1 VYSTSGFSFFESG
14 SVLCVLIFV
23 PSRFGNLEEMRRTES
38 IAILAVLALSLLGCR
53 ADNTTKEAE
62 PPDSAKSVPA
72 AEASL
77 PAQNP
82 PATTNLATPIP
93 ASTINDRRP
102 LIVCFGDSLTAGY
115 GTEPGKSYPDYLQA
129 DLDAKKYQYRVVNE
143 GISGNTTKDGV
154 QRVDSIVAMKP
165 AIVIVEFGGNDGL
178 RGFRI
183 EDSRANLDEIVGKLK
198 AGGARIVLAGITL
211 PPNYGPDYISQFNET
226 YVLLSK
232 KYNAPLLPFLLKD
245 VYGVDGMMQ
254 ADNTHATAEG
264 NKIVAKNILP
274 LVLPLLKK

>member
-1 VYSTSGFSFFESG
+1 
-14 SVLCVLIFV
+14 
-23 PSRFGNLEEMRRTES
+23 MRRTDS

-53 ADNTTKEAE
+53 ADNTTKQAE
-62 PPDSAKSVPA
+62 SPDAGKSVPA
-72 AEASL
+72 AEAPL
-77 PAQNP
+77 PAPNSP
-82 PATTNLATPIP
+82 TT
-93 ASTINDRRP
+93 TINDKRP
-102 LIVCFGDSLTAGY
+102 LIVCFGDSLTAGL
-115 GTEPGKSYPDYLQA
+115 GAEPGKSYPDYLQS
-129 DLDAKKYQYRVVNE
+129 DLDAKGYQYRVVNE
-143 GISGNTTKDGV
+143 GVSGNTTKDGI

-183 EDSRANLDEIVGKLK
+183 EDSRANLDHILGTLK
-198 AGGARIVLAGITL
+198 ATGARIVLAGITL

-226 YVLLSK
+226 YVLLAK

-254 ADNTHATAEG
+254 ADNTHATAQG

-274 LVLPLLKK
+274 LILPLLKK

>member
-1 VYSTSGFSFFESG
+1 MC
-14 SVLCVLIFV
+14 LLIFV
-23 PSRFGNLEEMRRTES
+23 LSRFGNVVEMRRTES

-53 ADNTTKEAE
+53 ADNTTKETE
-62 PPDSAKSVPA
+62 QPDSAKSVPA
-72 AEASL
+72 AEAPL
-77 PAQNP
+77 PAPKP
-82 PATTNLATPIP
+82 PATTVPATTIP
-93 ASTINDRRP
+93 ATTINDKRP

-129 DLDAKKYQYRVVNE
+129 DLDAKRYQYRVVNE
-143 GISGNTTKDGV
+143 GVSGNTTKDGV
-154 QRVDSIVAMKP
+154 QRVDSIIAMKP
-165 AIVIVEFGGNDGL
+165 TIVIVEFGGNDGL

-183 EDSRANLDEIVGKLK
+183 EDSRTNLDEIVGKLK
-198 AGGARIVLAGITL
+198 AGGARIVLGGITL
-211 PPNYGPDYISQFNET
+211 PPNYGPDYIKQFNET